1 MKADDKC
8 GVCGGDNSHC
18 RTVKGTLGK
27 ASKQAGEQV
36 GLADDQEQWG
46 SGPARALENEPSLVE
61 PFPAEPGHSSGR
73 ERGPWSLCPDCGPS
87 PSTCAVPALGLRSS
101 EAFPAQHC
109 GS

>member
-36 GLADDQEQWG
+36 GVADDQEQWG
-46 SGPARALENEPSLVE
+46 SGPTRALENEPSLVE
-61 PFPAEPGHSSGR
+61 PFPAELGHSSGW

-87 PSTCAVPALGLRSS
+87 RSRRAVPVLGLRSS